1 MQEEN
6 QQAGGLKIGSAKIA
20 MNDHHQATLAME
32 LALGGGGGIVN
43 PDPTCSRVVY
53 VHVHC
58 KFWTCIVCLQTGVC
72 MCVLTYMMWCTQ
84 FQVEIHTHICDVKV
98 SDVLI

>member
-1 MQEEN
+1 MQKEN
-6 QQAGGLKIGSAKIA
+6 QQAGGLKIGSAEIA

-32 LALGGGGGIVN
+32 LALGGGLVN

-72 MCVLTYMMWCTQ
+72 MCVLTYNMMWCTQ
-84 FQVEIHTHICDVKV
+84 FQVEIHMHICDVKV